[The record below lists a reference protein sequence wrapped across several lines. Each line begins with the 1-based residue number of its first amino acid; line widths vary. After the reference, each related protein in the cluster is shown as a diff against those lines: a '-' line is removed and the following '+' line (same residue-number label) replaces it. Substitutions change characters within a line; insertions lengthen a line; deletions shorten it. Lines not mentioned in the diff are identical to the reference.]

1 MRGITGEGHALD
13 WSSIIKELGGGLSSV
28 VIVALAFWIWTREK
42 RINDLTDKFIEQNG
56 ENISAMNKLTTAIR
70 ERRPVDE

>member
-1 MRGITGEGHALD
+1 MD
-13 WSSIIKELGGGLSSV
+13 WTSIITELGGGLPAV
-28 VIVALAFWIWTREK
+28 VIVALAFWIWNREK

-56 ENISAMNKLTTAIR
+56 ENISAMNKLTSAIR

>member
-1 MRGITGEGHALD
+1 MD
-13 WSSIIKELGGGLSSV
+13 WTSIITELGGGLPAV
-28 VIVALAFWIWTREK
+28 VIVALAFWIWHREQ

-56 ENISAMNKLTTAIR
+56 ENIAAMNKLTTAIR